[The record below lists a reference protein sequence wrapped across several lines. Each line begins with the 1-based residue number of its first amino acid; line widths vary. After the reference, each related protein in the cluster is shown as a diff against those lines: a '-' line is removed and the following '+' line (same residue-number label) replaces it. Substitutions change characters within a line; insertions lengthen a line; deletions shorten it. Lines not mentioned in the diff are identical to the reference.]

1 MPQVRSSAST
11 TAKSGNVHDKVRR
24 IMHEHVGYVLVTCRP
39 TSQPGK
45 MEVEVSYEGDPYLA
59 SYLVDGAQGYFEN
72 EELVNEELVGE
83 A

>member
-1 MPQVRSSAST
+1 MPQTRSKADT
-11 TAKSGNVHDKVRR
+11 PNANCNVHEKVRR
-24 IMHEHVGYVLVTCRP
+24 IMQDHVGYVLVTCRP
-39 TSQPGK
+39 TKQRGK

-72 EELVNEELVGE
+72 EELVGE